1 MNSHA
6 LTILEFPRVLALVA
20 ERAQSG
26 LGAQRVLELIPTADL
41 DEIGIQHRRVR
52 AVRSL
57 LTAEDPWRPES
68 VPDTRAALARLAV
81 ANASLAAGDFLPVGG
96 LLAASRRTRDA
107 LTREKFPEITLALI
121 GHLTGELVNDQKL
134 EGAIA
139 RVVDEEGAVRDE
151 ASSALRKIR
160 RELRGAEGE
169 LVRLLEKTMAALEPH
184 QRVNDMSVTLRN
196 GRYVIP
202 VRRDA
207 KDSIGGIV
215 HDASSTGGT
224 LFVEP
229 PAAIAAGNRI
239 RELESEEIA
248 EIDRILSEL
257 TDAVRPSREP
267 LAAALEALVELD
279 CLVARARYAQDVAAG
294 AIDFSAAR
302 KGFSI
307 IGGRHPLLVA
317 QGLEVVPFDL
327 EMSENERTLLVSGP
341 NTGGKTVLLKA
352 IGLLSALAQAG
363 VPVPAASGSMI
374 PIFDDIYADVGDEQS
389 IAASLS
395 TFSAHLKNLSEI
407 LLRASGDSLVLIDEL
422 GSGTDPVEGAA
433 LGGAILENLTRR
445 GAFTVATTH
454 LGALKELPS
463 EVPGIVNASLQFDG
477 AALAPTYRLVK
488 GIPGGSYGISIA
500 RRLHLPEEVLVR
512 AEERVPQTE
521 RRISALVDELERRER
536 ALKETERE
544 LEEISERASAGLHRV
559 SEREREVTARERDLE
574 KQSRS
579 EARKYLLEARAEVEA
594 AIRDLRISASD
605 ENSAREA
612 RRRVE
617 QLAERHSS
625 ALHEINRAPEVK
637 PAAVPGG
644 DIGVGDFVEAPAL
657 GSKPARVMELRG
669 GDAVVAV
676 GSIKLAVPLDSL
688 RRSAARPEPEV
699 RVAVKGALPEEE
711 VRTEIDLRGLRA
723 GEIEEQVMQAV
734 DAAVR
739 ADLKTLRIIH
749 GKGTGA
755 LRERVAE
762 MLRKE
767 SRVSGFRLGAWNEGG
782 TGVTVAEI
790 G

>member
-1 MNSHA
+1 MNLHA

-26 LGAQRVLELIPTADL
+26 LGAERVRELAPSQSL
-41 DEIGIQHRRVR
+41 DEIRTEHQRVR

-57 LTAEDPWRPES
+57 LLAEDPWRPENI
-68 VPDTRAALARLAV
+68 PDARLALTRLVV
-81 ANASLAAGDFLPVGG
+81 ANASLGAGDFLPILG
-96 LLAASRRTRDA
+96 LLGASRRTREV
-107 LTREKFPEITLALI
+107 LTREKFPDISLALI
-121 GHLTGELVNDQKL
+121 SHLTVALVSDQKL
-134 EGAIA
+134 ESSISK
-139 RVVDEEGAVRDE
+139 VIDEEGGVRDE
-151 ASSALRKIR
+151 ASPALRKIR
-160 RELRGAEGE
+160 RERRGAQGE
-169 LVRLLEKTMAALEPH
+169 LIRLLEKTMAALEPH

-229 PAAIAAGNRI
+229 PAAVAAGNRI

-248 EIDRILSEL
+248 EIDRILAEL
-257 TDAVRPSREP
+257 TDAVRPSGEVIS
-267 LAAALEALVELD
+267 AALEALVELD
-279 CLVARARYAQDVAAG
+279 SLVARARYGHDVAAG
-294 AIDFSAAR
+294 SVDFSPAR
-302 KGFSI
+302 EGFSI
-307 IGGRHPLLVA
+307 TQGRHPLLVA
-317 QGLEVVPFDL
+317 QGIGVVPFDL
-327 EMSENERTLLVSGP
+327 EMSADERTLLVSGP

-352 IGLLSALAQAG
+352 LGLLSALAQSG

-407 LLRASGDSLVLIDEL
+407 LLRASADSLVLIDEL

-433 LGGAILENLTRR
+433 LGGAILETLTRR

-512 AEERVPQTE
+512 AEERVPQNE
-521 RRISALVDELERRER
+521 RRISALVDDLERRER
-536 ALKETERE
+536 ALTETERE
-544 LEEISERASAGLHRV
+544 LLEISERASAGLHRV
-559 SEREREVTARERDLE
+559 SERELAVRARERDLE

-579 EARKYLLEARAEVEA
+579 EARKYLLEARSEVEA
-594 AIRDLRISASD
+594 AISDLRASASD
-605 ENSAREA
+605 AAAAREA

-617 QLAERHSS
+617 QLAEKHST
-625 ALHEINRAPEVK
+625 ALREIDRAPVEKTVQ
-637 PAAVPGG
+637 PSQEE
-644 DIGVGDFVEAPAL
+644 IEVGDFVEAPAL

-669 GDAVVAV
+669 GDAVVAI

-688 RRSAARPEPEV
+688 RKSAVKPDPEV
-699 RVAVKGALPEEE
+699 RVAMKGALPEEE